1 MAQEKYAIRF
11 GLGAIKAVGLGIME
25 AAVTERNSRGKFKD
39 VHDFAARMDAKAVS
53 KKSIEALAK
62 SGSLDSISNNRRQIF
77 ESFEMIVAFANQK
90 KDEASSN
97 QMSMFGAL
105 LDEKNSKPELKKVE
119 DWSKEE
125 RLQKEFDAFGFFLN
139 EHPLD
144 DHLLELKKRGV
155 VFSDKI
161 EKDELQ
167 DSNLIKM
174 AGVIA
179 GSKHR
184 SGPRGR
190 FAYMTI
196 SDPLGIFEAMIFD
209 EAIITNARDI
219 LIDGSQVVIECLIKK
234 DDGGIRIL
242 IRDVQK
248 LTDFIKNVKAAAAP
262 FEDIKKQP
270 QRQFRKGGEGG
281 YNKGGENNYGNS
293 ASAGKNF
300 VKAEPVVDHYKQKLE
315 RLEAKKIFSEVQIF
329 VKEREPSLAAKT
341 VLSQLIAPASFV
353 KKTKVIFVVEMG
365 EKKAN
370 VALPENYLLDEADL
384 ARLRAIEKVVEVRAN

>member
-1 MAQEKYAIRF
+1 M
-11 GLGAIKAVGLGIME
+11 
-25 AAVTERNSRGKFKD
+25 
-39 VHDFAARMDAKAVS
+39 
-53 KKSIEALAK
+53 
-62 SGSLDSISNNRRQIF
+62 
-77 ESFEMIVAFANQK
+77 
-90 KDEASSN
+90 
-97 QMSMFGAL
+97 
-105 LDEKNSKPELKKVE
+105 
-119 DWSKEE
+119 
-125 RLQKEFDAFGFFLN
+125 
-139 EHPLD
+139 
-144 DHLLELKKRGV
+144 
-155 VFSDKI
+155 
-161 EKDELQ
+161 
-167 DSNLIKM
+167 
-174 AGVIA
+174 
-179 GSKHR
+179 
-184 SGPRGR
+184 
-190 FAYMTI
+190 
-196 SDPLGIFEAMIFD
+196 
-209 EAIITNARDI
+209 
-219 LIDGSQVVIECLIKK
+219 IDGSQVVIECLIKK

-329 VKEREPSLAAKT
+329 VKEREPILAAKT

>member
-1 MAQEKYAIRF
+1 MTQEKYAIRF
-11 GLGAIKAVGLGIME
+11 GLGGIKAVGLGMME
-25 AAVTERNSRGKFKD
+25 AAVAERKSAGKFKD
-39 VHDFAARMDAKAVS
+39 VHDFAIRMDAKAIN
-53 KKSIEALAK
+53 KKLIEALAK
-62 SGSLDSISNNRRQIF
+62 SGSLDSIADNRRQIF
-77 ESFEMIVAFANQK
+77 ESFEMIAATANQK

-97 QMSMFGAL
+97 QMSMFGEL
-105 LDEKNSKPELKKVE
+105 LDEANSKPELKRVTE
-119 DWSKEE
+119 WTKEE

-219 LIDGSQVVIECLIKK
+219 LVDGSQVVIECLIKK
-234 DDGGIRIL
+234 DDGGVRIL

-248 LTDFIKNVKAAAAP
+248 LVDFIKNVKAAKEP

-270 QRQFRKGGEGG
+270 QRRFGGGGGG
-281 YNKGGENNYGNS
+281 YNNGGENSSSN
-293 ASAGKNF
+293 NF
-300 VKAEPVVDHYKQKLE
+300 AKATPAVDHYKQKLE
-315 RLEAKKIFSEVQIF
+315 KLEAKKIFSEVQIF
-329 VKEREPSLAAKT
+329 VKERDPILTAKT
-341 VLSQLIAPASFV
+341 VLSQLLAPASFA

-365 EKKAN
+365 DKKAN

-384 ARLRAIEKVVEVRAN
+384 ARLRAIDKVIEVRAN